1 MPPVSGPMDFCGKP
15 MAKKMSANTIPMPT
29 MASIRRGFD
38 WILIKHHLINFLAPL
53 RMVLPILRS
62 TPCLERG
69 IPMARASR
77 CLTLVMPNARFHEY
91 EIPGIFIDT
100 IIL

>member
-1 MPPVSGPMDFCGKP
+1 MSGPMDFCGKP

-29 MASIRRGFD
+29 MASARRGFD

-69 IPMARASR
+69 IPMARASC
-77 CLTLVMPNARFHEY
+77 CLTRVMPNARFQEN
-91 EIPGIFIDT
+91 ERPGIFIKVFVE
-100 IIL
+100 LYS